1 MHRVAL
7 LEETPFSHNGMAV
20 VAKLPK
26 MSKVVDATVENVCEV
41 VEVVVPIHSGESRPN
56 AVLHNLSR
64 LLSNFLQF
72 QKISLIPQ
80 FTGFLIKDYLCS
92 CRIPW
97 PCKPKALGKAS
108 SQAKLSPFQ
117 RTSLVVVFM
126 MLLST

>member
-26 MSKVVDATVENVCEV
+26 MSKVVEATVEKVCEV

-72 QKISLIPQ
+72 QNNLVNIPQ
-80 FTGFLIKDYLCS
+80 FTGFE
-92 CRIPW
+92 
-97 PCKPKALGKAS
+97 
-108 SQAKLSPFQ
+108 
-117 RTSLVVVFM
+117 
-126 MLLST
+126 

>member
-26 MSKVVDATVENVCEV
+26 MSKVVEATVEKVCEV

-72 QKISLIPQ
+72 QKYIVN
-80 FTGFLIKDYLCS
+80 
-92 CRIPW
+92 
-97 PCKPKALGKAS
+97 
-108 SQAKLSPFQ
+108 
-117 RTSLVVVFM
+117 TSIYRV
-126 MLLST
+126 

>member
-26 MSKVVDATVENVCEV
+26 MSKVVEATVEKVCEV

-72 QKISLIPQ
+72 QKNLVNTLIY
-80 FTGFLIKDYLCS
+80 LIYE
-92 CRIPW
+92 
-97 PCKPKALGKAS
+97 
-108 SQAKLSPFQ
+108 
-117 RTSLVVVFM
+117 
-126 MLLST
+126 

>member
-26 MSKVVDATVENVCEV
+26 MSKVVEATVEKVCEV

-64 LLSNFLQF
+64 LLSNFLKF
-72 QKISLIPQ
+72 EKNLVNRSQ
-80 FTGFLIKDYLCS
+80 FTGFELKATCAHVEFHGLA
-92 CRIPW
+92 RPRRW
-97 PCKPKALGKAS
+97 EKPHPK
-108 SQAKLSPFQ
+108 QN
-117 RTSLVVVFM
+117 
-126 MLLST
+126 